1 LSSKGS
7 EGCSRSWRCHCEARA
22 RGAAQPPPSHAGC
35 MPVECRLTASLLA
48 PVAAVPIPYILSP
61 FAARPVHGTGAA
73 RAGARADRERARM
86 MSGWKRSAAGPTT
99 SSKAAAIAASPE
111 SPACARLPDTEC
123 AAGAPPACPSCT
135 CCSARWLAQ
144 TPALPS
150 LWVFTRA
157 STCCCAGGCGC
168 AAPRAWHGQVDGEA
182 HAVRGARLAH
192 GARER
197 PAAGLVHADEH
208 DRRVVDE
215 EVAGALARGPVP
227 SALCGRR
234 PCLRLA
240 HGCHACA
247 RTHPFCH
254 PYLTW
259 NGYQRLRCNLAD
271 GDEHSTGLA
280 AGGAERQHKPWT
292 SACWPQV
299 LEVSC
304 WQHEVGLGGSGMS
317 EP

>member
-1 LSSKGS
+1 
-7 EGCSRSWRCHCEARA
+7 
-22 RGAAQPPPSHAGC
+22 
-35 MPVECRLTASLLA
+35 
-48 PVAAVPIPYILSP
+48 
-61 FAARPVHGTGAA
+61 
-73 RAGARADRERARM
+73 M

-215 EVAGALARGPVP
+215 EVAGALARARARAVC
-227 SALCGRR
+227 ALRQT
-234 PCLRLA
+234 PLLE
-240 HGCHACA
+240 A
-247 RTHPFCH
+247 RTWVPCMRSDTSVL
-254 PYLTW
+254 PPIS
-259 NGYQRLRCNLAD
+259 NL
-271 GDEHSTGLA
+271 EWLPTA
-280 AGGAERQHKPWT
+280 AMQPG
-292 SACWPQV
+292 
-299 LEVSC
+299 
-304 WQHEVGLGGSGMS
+304 
-317 EP
+317 